1 MSTMSLKKI
10 VPLTQ
15 MIFFVIILAYIFYL
29 YFYAGWLQWD
39 DPLITIFGY
48 VNYFLGFS
56 MLVSFILI
64 LLCLADLLRYTFGFI
79 KNRSVR
85 YLATNTGLNIGTML
99 VGLVLWILNNLL
111 VVSY

>member
-48 VNYFLGFS
+48 VNYFLWFS